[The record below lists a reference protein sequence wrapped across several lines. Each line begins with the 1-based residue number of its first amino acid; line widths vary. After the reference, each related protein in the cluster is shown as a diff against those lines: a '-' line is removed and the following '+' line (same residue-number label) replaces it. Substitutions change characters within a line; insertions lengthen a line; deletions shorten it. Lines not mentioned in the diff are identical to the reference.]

1 MDGRTMP
8 LLESLLAECERAE
21 DTVVVHINHCM
32 ENSFYFTRQLRR
44 VFHEVVLIAVPY
56 NDRGVPE
63 TAEYPVYHGARTAG
77 GYRLLR
83 GGVFLED
90 TAADFPAAVRRL
102 IALALQND
110 VQPYVAQGKRVLILE
125 DGGYHY
131 PVLEEFLRQP
141 RWRAAVL
148 GAVEQTTAGT
158 RASCRDT
165 LAYPVASVAR
175 SAYKTRVEAY
185 FVANRVV
192 DELTRML
199 HALDEFI
206 DFHDVLL
213 LGYGVIGRSVAGS
226 LRPHHVRLFARD
238 TDADVQQTAQAEGCL
253 PWDGVF
259 REGMLVLGNVG
270 KPSFSADMLCAFLAG
285 PARRI
290 YLASSSSKQ
299 EEFKEIFGPLQKA
312 RRLRYPQADCYRFP
326 SGKEL
331 LLLAEGFPL
340 NFYDRGADSLTYD
353 MIDPVFSEMLLSA
366 LYLREHQA
374 QLPSRTYLFGID
386 EQLGGAPAEQT
397 LLTRW
402 MTLNHL
408 HFDAETFNRH
418 PQEDRLR
425 QNVIYRRSQSGRMEQ
440 T

>member
-1 MDGRTMP
+1 MDGPTMP
-8 LLESLLAECERAE
+8 LLESLLAECGRAE
-21 DTVVVHINHCM
+21 DTVAVHINHCM
-32 ENSFYFTRQLRR
+32 ENSFYFTRQLER
-44 VFHEVVLIAVPY
+44 VFHKVVFIAVPY
-56 NDRGVPE
+56 NDRDVPNA
-63 TAEYPVYHGARTAG
+63 AEYPVYHGTRAAD

-83 GGVFLED
+83 NGLLLERAG
-90 TAADFPAAVRRL
+90 TDFPAAVRRM

-110 VQPYVAQGKRVLILE
+110 VQPYVEQGKRVLILE

-131 PVLEEFLRQP
+131 PVLKEFLQRP
-141 RWRAAVL
+141 CWRAAVL

-165 LAYPVASVAR
+165 LTYPVASVAR

-192 DELTRML
+192 QELTRML

-213 LGYGVIGRSVAGS
+213 LGYGIIGRSVAGS
-226 LRPHHVRLFARD
+226 LRPHHVRLFAHD
-238 TDADVQQTAQAEGCL
+238 TDAAVQRTAQAEGCL

-259 REGMLVLGNVG
+259 RDDMLVLGNVG
-270 KPSFSADMLCAFLAG
+270 KPSFSTEMLRAFLNG

-299 EEFKEIFGPLQKA
+299 EEFKEIFGPLQEA

-326 SGKEL
+326 GGKEL

-340 NFYDRGADSLTYD
+340 NFYDSEADSLTYD
-353 MIDPVFSEMLLSA
+353 MIDPVFSEMLISA
-366 LYLREHQA
+366 LYLREHYP

-386 EQLGGAPAEQT
+386 EQLGGAPAEQQ
-397 LLTRW
+397 LLGRW
-402 MTLNHL
+402 MALNHL

-418 PQEDRLR
+418 PQEELLR
-425 QNVIYRRSQSGRMEQ
+425 QNVFCQQSHSGRMDPK
-440 T
+440 